1 MRTRLKSD
9 CAPWTPPDR
18 PEYGFGARFY
28 KVRRGVFRLYNVMR
42 TNCCAWRR
50 SLPPERG

>member
-1 MRTRLKSD
+1 MCIRDRGLSEEAAGMLEGGMRARLKSD

-28 KVRRGVFRLYNVMR
+28 KVRRL
-42 TNCCAWRR
+42 
-50 SLPPERG
+50 SLIHI